1 MRKEALVISVILVM
15 FLLIAVFTLTGA
27 GYYAM
32 SGNTAEESSDNQVV
46 AETVSE
52 NVVEEE
58 SSQKLPDYLDYF
70 NSANIYDYVDPD
82 TGVHYLVF
90 RDSNYQS
97 GRGGITPRL
106 NSDGTLMVEELEE

>member
-1 MRKEALVISVILVM
+1 MKKEALVISLILVI
-15 FLLIAVFTLTGA
+15 FLLITMFTFTGA
-27 GYYAM
+27 GYYAI

-46 AETVSE
+46 VETVSE

-58 SSQKLPDYLDYF
+58 PSQKLPDYLEYF
-70 NSANIYDYVDPD
+70 NTANIYDYVDPD